1 MADKIQI
8 PVEIRPHRFEE
19 IKQQLNTILDPKT
32 LSADANILF
41 QNVVGSLNIAQAEIT
56 KQMAE
61 NKFNMPAL
69 NLKTIDKQMG
79 ALIKKVQEDLGQ
91 ALPEAFI
98 EAQKELEA
106 LNNKMTANQ
115 RQQKQLI
122 DDIKSTPS
130 IQDKVKSSAPAGL
143 KKFGIAGDEA
153 ATAARVL
160 LLEKQISETKDKRKL
175 GPLQAELEYQGKV
188 LEIQKQTNKELQKK
202 QGTLAQLQSAEST
215 MAAMADVQRDKQA
228 DAMKASKGVAPQV
241 SGLLAERK
249 KITDG
254 IVQSIKFGQE
264 YNVIKAKSADAE
276 KRESKAIKGTSNSIA
291 EKSVKTLGL
300 NLVYQQLRRIL
311 FGSVRTIKE
320 LDKALTDASVV
331 TGMSREQT
339 WALVGSYQ
347 ALADKTGLATSA
359 IAGVVT
365 EFLRQGRSLADAMKL
380 AEVAAKSAAVAGIS
394 AKEAV
399 NFLTSAVNGF
409 QLSADQ
415 AEDIADKF
423 AAVAAQSATS
433 FAELASA
440 MSRVSPTAKSAGVS
454 VDFMMGVIAKGIETT
469 REAPESIGT
478 AFKTIFAR
486 MREVTDLGK
495 SMEDGMN
502 LNRVEKALL
511 SVNVPLRD
519 VTGQFRNLET
529 VLLDVG
535 NKWDTL
541 TSVEQAYLATALAG
555 SRQQPRLLAIFNDF
569 ARTKELI
576 QISSEATGGLQ
587 LQHMKYMNG
596 MEASLSR
603 LKTAWEGLVTSIV
616 SADIVVFFFEIL
628 QKAVEG
634 VSTVVQAIGP
644 STSIMIGL
652 VTALGL
658 TYVLS
663 SQHIMNFTAA
673 LKSNAIVQAALSKI
687 MVFQNA
693 LGRISNTIAVAKNHT
708 DKTSIIYSK
717 RSVTALFTKLGVTA
731 KENTINMI
739 SSLLMSKNN
748 KEREKGVRLLYKTIV
763 VGKIK
768 AITDLITAKAQ
779 AVLNFMVGKGT
790 VANYKFAASLAKATL
805 GLSILIPLII
815 GAVAG
820 IVQFLTGTA
829 KASDENTFLAKTLGP
844 IGDAFKHLFEIFM
857 SLFKIFFELGK
868 TLMSIVIVVGAVM
881 LVFSPFGILMAKL
894 YVAFRII
901 SVAIKLVNV
910 GIKIFMNLID
920 AMIAGIV
927 KVVQGIIDWI
937 KNLPFVGDILKG
949 LEGVINGFVNGVNS
963 IENGLNDANTS
974 LGEFGEKANEATL
987 RLNEFNKGAASVKNL
1002 KKQYDELNE
1011 KASKTPEEMQKMQ
1024 DILKQMSEIEIDGQA
1039 FNFTT
1044 EFEGQ
1049 FSFNE
1054 SAYSEALRIFETKQ
1068 NQMTSDL
1075 NSLIDRSL
1083 AVYGTSGSTM
1093 FQGADKKGAFE
1104 EEGVLDAAKFLG
1116 QQYAKTF
1123 ISSMVDTEEID
1134 DIFAMNLLKATNS
1147 AISSAGASFFNSFV
1161 QNGRFQESS
1170 LKNFVE
1176 GVVDK
1181 TKDSVES
1188 LNNKLEEINLNKEL
1202 SDREKAIRAAEEQRI
1217 AYALL
1222 EEQLKAIG
1230 GNEQD
1235 AVALKVAA
1243 EFMGDGAILYD
1254 LVDKR
1259 GFSLDAVINMQLSG
1273 KSLIQVQD
1281 LMVNEFEKT
1290 FEGIKAQPGVLQA
1303 FSKSVADAFS
1313 QTGDGVKA
1321 GLEAYS
1327 RLLTQAGY
1335 TGDEFE
1341 KKFLKFSNSIT
1352 TLSAQAT
1359 SELLEDQ
1366 GKTSEKLFSLP
1377 EKLKKGD
1384 FKDYASLVSEF
1395 GIDAI
1400 EEFLGSGENSEV
1412 GIANMLQNQTQKT
1425 LDGIQSSIAKIKTT
1439 AQELG
1444 REDDLTLI
1452 EQEEIFMLET
1462 MYNYYKDIVSIE
1474 QLRTYRIKEA
1484 NELLKESGDLIKLQE
1499 SLTKFGM
1506 SEESPILKTID
1517 DLINKSQELAEEK
1530 AIATLEDDLKNL
1542 ESYGKFNKDGIFE
1555 FFNADTINATTA
1567 KNALDNYTDS
1577 LTTLANIQNQEY
1589 ERQKKMIEERY
1600 KTEIDVLKTSN
1611 DEKWKAIEYSDKL
1624 RESEEKIAAS
1634 RRALMGLALSG
1645 ASSGMLDNAQKDLE
1659 KMKKERQKMIE
1670 QQMVEEAQK
1679 QLEAERDAA
1688 VQELGQQQVSA
1699 MQNLTSAIFDLTDAV
1714 QVNSNRQNA
1723 AAVGSVEGGSSTSRT
1738 FGNADNVGVY

>member
-91 ALPEAFI
+91 ALPEAFV

-215 MAAMADVQRDKQA
+215 MAAMAEVQRDKQA

-241 SGLLAERK
+241 NALLAERK
-249 KITDG
+249 KINDAN
-254 IVQSIKFGQE
+254 VQSIKFGQE
-264 YNVIKAKSADAE
+264 YNVIKAKSAEAE
-276 KRESKAIKGTSNSIA
+276 KRESKAIKGTTNSIA

-300 NLVYQQLRRIL
+300 NLVYQQLRKIL

-454 VDFMMGVIAKGIETT
+454 IDFMMGVIAKGIETT

-519 VTGQFRNLET
+519 VSGQFRNLED
-529 VLLDVG
+529 VLIDVG
-535 NKWDTL
+535 NKWETL

-576 QISSEATGGLQ
+576 QISSDATGGLQ
-587 LQHMKYMNG
+587 LQHMKYMGG
-596 MEASLSR
+596 MEAALSR

-616 SADIVVFFFEIL
+616 SADIVVFFFEVL

-634 VSTVVQAIGP
+634 VTTVVQAIGP

-693 LGRISNTIAVAKNHT
+693 LARISNTIAVAKNHT

-717 RSVTALFTKLGVTA
+717 RSVTALFTKLGVQATEQ
-731 KENTINMI
+731 KMDMI
-739 SSLLMSKNN
+739 SALLMSKNN
-748 KEREKGVRLLYKTIV
+748 KEREMGIRLLYKTIIA
-763 VGKIK
+763 GKINS
-768 AITDLITAKAQ
+768 IVDLIRAKTQ

-805 GLSILIPLII
+805 GISILIPLII
-815 GAVAG
+815 GAVAAL
-820 IVQFLTGTA
+820 VKFLTGSA
-829 KASDENTFLAKTLGP
+829 KVTEGNGLMAKTFGP
-844 IGDAFKHLFEIFM
+844 IGDAFKHLVQIFM

-868 TLMSIVIVVGAVM
+868 ALMTIVMIFISLKTLTIPFALVV
-881 LVFSPFGILMAKL
+881 AKL
-894 YVAFRII
+894 YLAFR
-901 SVAIKLVNV
+901 AIGLVIKVINV
-910 GIKIFMNLID
+910 GLKAFMNIID
-920 AMIAGIV
+920 FVTDTIK
-927 KVVQGIIDWI
+927 KVLQGILDLVRSVPFMDNVI
-937 KNLPFVGDILKG
+937 KAIENIM
-949 LEGVINGFVNGVNS
+949 NGFNFLDNV
-963 IENGLNDANTS
+963 LTDAATS

-987 RLNEFNKGAASVKNL
+987 KLNEFNKGAAAVKNL
-1002 KKQYDELNE
+1002 KKQYDELNQ

-1024 DILKQMSEIEIDGQA
+1024 EILKQMSEIEIDGRA

-1054 SAYSEALRIFETKQ
+1054 SAYSEALKIFENRQ
-1068 NQMTSDL
+1068 NEMTSEL

-1083 AVYGTSGSTM
+1083 AMFGTSGNTLL
-1093 FQGADKKGAFE
+1093 QGSQKKGAFE
-1104 EEGVLDAAKFLG
+1104 EEGILDAARFLG

-1123 ISSMVDTEEID
+1123 ISSITEEQNLD
-1134 DIFAMNLLKATNS
+1134 DIFAMNLLKATSS

-1161 QNGRFQESS
+1161 EDGKFQEAS
-1170 LKNFVE
+1170 LKDFVK
-1176 GVVDK
+1176 GVVEK
-1181 TKDSVES
+1181 TQDSVE
-1188 LNNKLEEINLNKEL
+1188 NLNTALESINKKTESEL
-1202 SDREKAIRAAEEQRI
+1202 SARGKAIAAADAQRE
-1217 AYALL
+1217 AYRLL
-1222 EEQLKAIG
+1222 EEQLKAM
-1230 GNEQD
+1230 GNDAQD
-1235 AVALKVAA
+1235 AVAIKVAA

-1254 LVDKR
+1254 LVNKR
-1259 GFSLDAVINMQLSG
+1259 GFSIDAVVNMQLSG

-1290 FEGIKAQPGVLQA
+1290 FQGIKAQPGVLQA

-1327 RLLTQAGY
+1327 RLLKQAGY
-1335 TGDEFE
+1335 TGEEFE

-1352 TLSAQAT
+1352 TLSAQST

-1400 EEFLGSGENSEV
+1400 ENFLGTGQNSEF
-1412 GIANMLQNQTQKT
+1412 GITSMLQNQTQKT
-1425 LDGIQSSIAKIKTT
+1425 LDGIQSSIAKIKIS

-1444 REDDLTLI
+1444 RNEDQLTLI
-1452 EQEEIFMLET
+1452 EKEEISMLET

-1474 QLRTYRIKEA
+1474 QLRTYRLKET
-1484 NELLKESGDLIKLQE
+1484 NDLLKESGDLIKLQE
-1499 SLTKFGM
+1499 TLTKFGM
-1506 SEESPILKTID
+1506 SGESPILKTID
-1517 DLINKSQELAEEK
+1517 NLINKTQDLAEQK
-1530 AIATLEDDLKNL
+1530 AIKTLQDDLKQL
-1542 ESYGKFNKDGIFE
+1542 ESFGKFNKDGIFQ
-1555 FFNADTINATTA
+1555 FLNADAVNSAQA
-1567 KNALDNYTDS
+1567 KNALDNYTNS
-1577 LTTLANIQNQEY
+1577 LTTLTNIQSQDY

-1600 KTEIDVLKTSN
+1600 TTEIDVLKTSN

-1714 QVNSNRQNA
+1714 QVNSNRQSA
-1723 AAVGSVEGGSSTSRT
+1723 ATGGSVESGGLTTRT
-1738 FGNADNVGVY
+1738 FTNADNVGVY